1 MQKWTYF
8 SMGIMA
14 GLILLLGGALLM
26 QGREPSAYAAPMQGV
41 DNQGKFTVA
50 VGSSEPNRYDMLW
63 VLHEH
68 PPHPKL
74 KVRGEDGDAGIMK
87 GQLMSLC
94 LYKIERQGE
103 KMKLVAARDI
113 AYDIELQDYNQ
124 ETPTAKEVLKVLTGK
139 MRKD

>member
-14 GLILLLGGALLM
+14 GLILLLGGALLV
-26 QGREPSAYAAPMQGV
+26 QGREPAAHAMQSV
-41 DNQGKFTVA
+41 DNQGKYVMA

-74 KVRGEDGDAGIMK
+74 RLRGEEDDAGILK
-87 GQLMSLC
+87 GQRISLC
-94 LYKIERQGE
+94 LYKIEQQGE
-103 KMKLVAARDI
+103 KMKLAAVRDI
-113 AYDIELQDYNQ
+113 AYDVEMIEYQQ
-124 ETPTAKEVLKVLTGK
+124 KTPTVREVIDMLKKSVPKEK
-139 MRKD
+139 

>member
-26 QGREPSAYAAPMQGV
+26 QGREPSAYAMQGV
-41 DNQGKFTVA
+41 DSQGKFTMG
-50 VGSSEPNRYDMLW
+50 VGSSEPNKYDMLW

-74 KVRGEDGDAGIMK
+74 KMRGEDDDASIQK
-87 GQLMSLC
+87 GQRISLC
-94 LYKIERQGE
+94 LYKIEKQGE
-103 KMKLVAARDI
+103 KMRLIAARDI
-113 AYDIELQDYNQ
+113 AYDVEIIEFGQ
-124 ETPTAKEVLKVLTGK
+124 EKPTVREVMDTLKKSIPKEK
-139 MRKD
+139 

>member
-26 QGREPSAYAAPMQGV
+26 QGREPAAHAMQSV
-41 DNQGKFTVA
+41 DNQGKFTLA

-74 KVRGEDGDAGIMK
+74 KVRGEDDAGILK
-87 GQLMSLC
+87 GTQMSLC

-113 AYDIELQDYNQ
+113 AYDIELQDFNQ
-124 ETPTAKEVLKVLTGK
+124 ETPTAKEVLKSLSGRMK
-139 MRKD
+139 KD

>member
-26 QGREPSAYAAPMQGV
+26 QGREPAAHAVPMQSV
-41 DNQGKFTVA
+41 DNQGQFLFA

-63 VLHEH
+63 VLHRH
-68 PPHPKL
+68 APHPKL
-74 KVRGEDGDAGIMK
+74 RIRGEEDAGILK
-87 GQLMSLC
+87 GEQITLC
-94 LYKIERQGE
+94 LYKVERQGE
-103 KMKLVAARDI
+103 KMKLAAARDI

-124 ETPTAKEVLKVLTGK
+124 ENPTAKEVLETLKK
-139 MRKD
+139 RMKKD